1 MALETRADAQER
13 DETPA
18 IHSVMPKESLGSEK
32 SLVRLLES
40 ILAELPADARILDA
54 GGWFRPLAA
63 ATHVVDIMP
72 YQTRQGRLQ
81 LEPLPGERFTAATWH
96 IADFLDPQLRLP
108 YPDRTFDFA
117 YCGQTVEDLVDP
129 EPLLRELGRVSRRGL
144 IESPSRLLEQTIG
157 VRDRIGPG
165 IGHPHHHWLLDGGD
179 GHLDLSPKS
188 ALHSLAPRQYAI
200 PLLTYARLLAADG
213 DRCTCRVEWKDR
225 LTWALV
231 PADEAAQRACAFRA
245 AVRPPTRERMLD
257 ASIRRLRGF
266 KRRLRGKRTDDPAAW
281 WAEMV
286 RMSEPYLSA
295 NPSFPRR

>member
-1 MALETRADAQER
+1 MSIETVRSA
-13 DETPA
+13 
-18 IHSVMPKESLGSEK
+18 K
-32 SLVRLLES
+32 SPGRPLES

-54 GGWFRPLAA
+54 GGWLRPLAA

-72 YQTRQGRLQ
+72 YQTRWGSLQ
-81 LEPLPGERFTAATWH
+81 LERLPGERFTAATWH

-108 YPDRTFDFA
+108 YPDHTFDFA
-117 YCGQTVEDLVDP
+117 YCGQTVEDLVNP

-188 ALHSLAPRQYAI
+188 ALRSLAPRQYAI
-200 PLLTYARLLAADG
+200 PLLTYARLVAADG

-225 LTWALV
+225 LTWSLV
-231 PADEAAQRACAFRA
+231 PADEATSRAQALRAGLQVPWREDWTDGPIRWIRGMKHR
-245 AVRPPTRERMLD
+245 VR
-257 ASIRRLRGF
+257 RRQP
-266 KRRLRGKRTDDPAAW
+266 DDPIAW
-281 WAEMV
+281 WTEMV
-286 RMSEPYLSA
+286 RLSEPFLPQLARTTAAGAGHAGRSTL
-295 NPSFPRR
+295 PS

>member
-1 MALETRADAQER
+1 
-13 DETPA
+13 
-18 IHSVMPKESLGSEK
+18 MPIPGRTVEL
-32 SLVRLLES
+32 

-72 YQTRQGRLQ
+72 YQTRRGRLQ

-108 YPDRTFDFA
+108 YPDRTFDFL

-129 EPLLRELGRVSRRGL
+129 EPLLRELSRVSRRGL

-200 PLLTYARLLAADG
+200 PLLTYARLVAADG

-225 LTWALV
+225 LTWTLV
-231 PADEAAQRACAFRA
+231 PPDEATSRAQAFRA
-245 AVRPPTRERMLD
+245 GLQLPWREIWTD
-257 ASIRRLRGF
+257 ARIRWLRGM
-266 KRRLRGKRTDDPAAW
+266 KHRVRRSQPDNPTAW
-281 WAEMV
+281 WTEMV
-286 RMSEPYLSA
+286 RLSEPFFPKSTTPPMADADHTCRSTLS
-295 NPSFPRR
+295 S